1 MSQITVQA
9 EGFVNSIPTDPRTPG
24 VFMGVSR
31 SDVMKALFSLATEKG
46 FSVNM
51 AGQHWPE
58 HPPAPLLS
66 AWHRTSSAVASAH
79 STSVKTTVFAALL
92 EGVNRGSTSVR
103 REQAVS
109 DQAMEQ

>member
-51 AGQHWPE
+51 AGQHWPTTHASTVVE
-58 HPPAPLLS
+58 RMASNKLS
-66 AWHRTSSAVASAH
+66 RGFRTFNESEDARLRRAIR
-79 STSVKTTVFAALL
+79 
-92 EGVNRGSTSVR
+92 RG
-103 REQAVS
+103 
-109 DQAMEQ
+109 